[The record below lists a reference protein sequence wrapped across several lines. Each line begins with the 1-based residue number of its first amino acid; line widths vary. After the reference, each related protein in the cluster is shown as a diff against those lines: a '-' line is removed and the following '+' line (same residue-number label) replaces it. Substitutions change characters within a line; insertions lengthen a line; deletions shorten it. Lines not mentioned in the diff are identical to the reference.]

1 MTAASRIFRKLISLS
16 LVVTGVFF
24 SVSVQAA
31 GTVEYPAGV
40 GPGNHKH
47 IVFVAGDEEYRSE
60 EGLPMLAQIL
70 ARRHGFR
77 CTVLFSLDDDGTI
90 NPNKSESLSGAEA
103 LDSADAIVMLIR
115 FRKWSPEVMQKFEN
129 ACKKGIPLI
138 GLRTSTH
145 AFQLPESNPYAATFN
160 PFGKQVLGEQWVSH
174 WGKHKVEA
182 TKGIFEP
189 ANKENPILKGIADG
203 SIFGDTD
210 VYEAYPPADATIL
223 LRGQVLTGMDPKDPP
238 ADYKKTRATDKQGQG
253 VNDPMMPV
261 AWTREHDWG
270 NGKTSKAFC
279 TTMGSATD
287 LQNAPLRRLVVN
299 AVYWGLG
306 LEIPAEA
313 NVEYVTDFKPSP
325 YGFNGYRKGVRP
337 SDLALSVLALV
348 ESDDA
353 RLAHAAPP
361 PERAELAP
369 SKLPIEFQKQE
380 RVALVGNSL
389 AERFSLFGHFEAL
402 LHQQFADQELIVR
415 NFSRPA
421 DEVANRQRSN
431 DYTVIDDPLAA
442 FGPDTL
448 FCFFGFNESYAG
460 PEGIE
465 AYKENY
471 EKFLDEMNAT
481 YPRGRDRKPLRFV
494 LVSPIP
500 FEKDGPGNTQP
511 IKFQLPEGTRE
522 NANLDLYTAATAAIA
537 EKRGLAFV
545 DLFHPLMG
553 IFERETGLQYTINGA
568 HHNDDGDREIAMAL
582 VSALT
587 GKSAQELAGQLQAN
601 DRFKHLLNAVNDK
614 SWVHQQD
621 YRMLNGWYVYGGRRT
636 FDRET
641 FPLEYAKIRRMAAA
655 RDNLVWELA
664 KGQRIP
670 SAADDSKTG
679 DLFTPPTRFGIQKY
693 SEGETPNILPPED
706 DIQTFKVPEGFE
718 VKLFAS
724 EREFPVLAK
733 PCQLNFDKK
742 GRLWAACM
750 PTYPQWKPGDPRPD
764 DRLVIFEDTDNDG
777 FADKAKSFYDKL
789 HCPTGF
795 EFWEGGV
802 LVVDQPRI
810 LWLKDTDG
818 DDKADIVVHL
828 YDGFATDDTHHTV
841 GAWESSHGG
850 IVHMLEG
857 VAVSTTVETPWG
869 PFRNKGTPGCY
880 QVDPRNLKIRHFVTP
895 GYGNPW
901 CYVFNPWGQGF
912 CGDGTTA
919 AQHWDSPLSGAQFSS
934 RRALDSLFDTE
945 GMRPVVGTEFLFSRH
960 FPDEVQGN
968 FVYACVINMNG
979 IPQFKLHE
987 DGAGFRGERL
997 KKLVDDK
1004 EVPDD
1009 LLASTDKHFRPTDP
1023 QIGPDGA
1030 LWFGDWSNPLI
1041 GHMQYS
1047 QRDPNRDHLHGRIY
1061 RLIYK
1066 NKPLLTPVTQFEK
1079 SVPELLAQLDD
1090 PEPRVRSRARLEI
1103 HQRPQAEVLSA
1114 LDQWLPTVSDDR
1126 MVVEALWIQQSY
1138 HAVDLA
1144 LAERALKLSTGE
1156 ARAAAVRVLADET
1169 VFGSL
1174 PPSRMAQVI
1183 SASVTDEHPR
1193 VRLEA
1198 LRALSFVP
1206 SLDAIELAWKCTSKP
1221 VDYWISYTLAHTVGA
1236 LQPVWEPSL
1245 NDGSLAGRNPEAAK
1259 YLADYGLASAP
1270 GNKAQGIID
1279 RLLSSRT
1286 KPQDKES
1293 AYEQLT
1299 AMEGNAENG
1308 KALFG
1313 RTCLNCH
1320 IVDGKGFEYGPNLSD
1335 VAKRLKFRDIIESI
1349 IEPNAKL
1356 DVKYQ
1361 STLILTDLG
1370 KIHTGL
1376 VASEDADSVT
1386 LKVAATIGK
1395 EVQTIRIEKSSIED
1409 RQVLKQS
1416 SMPEGLAGAFS
1427 PLDFLDL
1434 LAYLKTLQ
1442 TPPVTA
1448 PEAAADAEASTEAK
1462 PAEAKNAVAEKG
1474 TETSAD
1480 GEPQKARLRKKMK
1493 D

>member
-1 MTAASRIFRKLISLS
+1 MVVVSKSLRRLS
-16 LVVTGVFF
+16 LLVVAWCAVGLPAVMWPGV
-24 SVSVQAA
+24 AWGA
-31 GTVEYPAGV
+31 GTVEYPAAK
-40 GPGNHKH
+40 GPGMGKH
-47 IVFVAGDEEYRSE
+47 LVFVAGDEEYRSE

-90 NPNKSESLSGAEA
+90 NPKKSDSLAGSEA

-115 FRKWSPEVMQKFEN
+115 FRKWPADVMQRFDN
-129 ACKKGIPLI
+129 ACKRGIPLI

-145 AFQLPESNPYAATFN
+145 AFQLPADNPFAATFN
-160 PFGKQVLGEQWVSH
+160 AFGEQVLGEEWVSH
-174 WGKHKVEA
+174 WGKHKFEA

-189 ANKENPILKGIADG
+189 ANVGSEILKGIQDG
-203 SIFGDTD
+203 TIFGDTD

-223 LRGQVLTGMDPKDPP
+223 VRGQVLKGMSPEDAP
-238 ADYKKTRATDKQGQG
+238 ADYKKARQTDKGEQG
-253 VNDPMMPV
+253 VNDPMMAV

-270 NGKTSKAFC
+270 NGKKSRAFC
-279 TTMGSATD
+279 TTMGAATD
-287 LQNAPLRRLVVN
+287 LVNAPLRRLIVN
-299 AVYWGLG
+299 AVYWGLK
-306 LEIPAEA
+306 LEVPAEA
-313 NVEYVTDFKPSP
+313 NVEIVGDFKPSA
-325 YGFNGYRKGVRP
+325 YGFDGYKRGVRP
-337 SDLALSVLALV
+337 EDLALSVLSLV
-348 ESDDA
+348 ESDDEK
-353 RLAHAAPP
+353 LAHAASPA
-361 PERAELAP
+361 ERGDLPA
-369 SKLPIEFQKQE
+369 SKLPLEFVKRE

-389 AERFSLFGHFEAL
+389 AERFSLFGNFEAY
-402 LHQQFADQELIVR
+402 LHKQYAAQELIVR
-415 NFSRPA
+415 NFARPA
-421 DEVANRQRSN
+421 DEVANRQRST

-442 FGPDTL
+442 FGPDTML
-448 FCFFGFNESYAG
+448 CFFGFNESFAG
-460 PEGIE
+460 PEGVE
-465 AYKENY
+465 AYKANY
-471 EKFLDEMNAT
+471 EKYLDEMNGT
-481 YPRGRDRKPLRFV
+481 YARGRDKKPLRFV

-500 FEKDGPGNTQP
+500 FEQDGPGNTQP
-511 IKFQLPEGTRE
+511 IKFQLPEGTKE
-522 NANLDLYTAATAAIA
+522 NANLALYTKATAEVA
-537 EKRGLAFV
+537 EKRGVAFV
-545 DLFHPLMG
+545 DLYSALKPVFDQQ
-553 IFERETGLQYTINGA
+553 TGLQYTINGV
-568 HHNDDGDREIAMAL
+568 HQNEEGDERIGAAL
-582 VSALT
+582 VAGLT
-587 GKSAQELAGQLQAN
+587 GKSVEETAGDLKKSDQFQ
-601 DRFKHLLNAVNDK
+601 HLVSAVVDK
-614 SWVHQQD
+614 AWVHLQD

-636 FDRET
+636 WDRET

-664 KGQRIP
+664 KGERIP

-679 DLFTPPTRFGIQKY
+679 ELYEPPTRFGINKY
-693 SEGETPNILPPED
+693 SEGGEPKILTPEED
-706 DIQTFKVPEGFE
+706 VQTFQVPEGFE

-724 EREFPVLAK
+724 EGEFPQLAK
-733 PCQLNFDKK
+733 PCQLNFDSK

-764 DRLVIFEDTDNDG
+764 DRLVIFEDTNNDG
-777 FADKAKSFYDKL
+777 KADTAKSFYDKL

-802 LVVDQPRI
+802 LVVDQPRL
-810 LWLKDTDG
+810 LWLKDSDG

-828 YDGFATDDTHHTV
+828 FDGWATDDTHHTV
-841 GAWESSHGG
+841 GAWEFSHGG
-850 IVHMLEG
+850 ILHMLEG

-880 QVDPRNLKIRHFVTP
+880 QLDPRNLKLRHFVTP

-979 IPQFKLHE
+979 IPQFKIHE
-987 DGAGFRGERL
+987 DGAGYRGARL
-997 KKLVDDK
+997 KKLEGEK

-1009 LLASTDKHFRPTDP
+1009 LLSSTDKHFRPTDP

-1047 QRDPNRDHLHGRIY
+1047 QRDPNRDHVHGRIY
-1061 RLIYK
+1061 RLTYPQ
-1066 NKPLLTPVTQFEK
+1066 KPLLTPVTQEGK
-1079 SVPELLAQLDD
+1079 GIPDLLGQLSD
-1090 PEPRVRSRARLEI
+1090 PEPRVRSRARNEI
-1103 HQRPQAEVLSA
+1103 HQRPQEEVLTAVAVWVPSV
-1114 LDQWLPTVSDDR
+1114 TDDR
-1126 MVVEALWIQQSY
+1126 LMVEALWIQQSY
-1138 HAVDLA
+1138 HAVDEGLA
-1144 LAERALKLSTGE
+1144 AKCLQLPTGE
-1156 ARAAAVRVLADET
+1156 ARAATVRVLADEA

-1174 PPSRMAQVI
+1174 SKERMVELIAG
-1183 SASVTDEHPR
+1183 SVTDEHPR

-1198 LRALSFVP
+1198 VRALSFVP
-1206 SLDAIELAWKCTSKP
+1206 SLEAIELAWKCTTKP

-1245 NDGSLAGRNPEAAK
+1245 KDGELAKRNPEAAK
-1259 YLADYGLASAP
+1259 YLADYGVASAP
-1270 GNKAQGIID
+1270 GTQAQGIID
-1279 RLLSSRT
+1279 RLLSART
-1286 KPQDKES
+1286 NAKDKE
-1293 AYEQLT
+1293 AAFEQLGG
-1299 AMEGNAENG
+1299 MKGNAENG

-1320 IVDGKGFEYGPNLSD
+1320 IVEGKGFEYGPNLSD

-1349 IEPNAKL
+1349 IDPNAKL

-1361 STLILTDLG
+1361 ATLILTGEG

-1376 VASEDADSVT
+1376 VAAEDDDSVT
-1386 LKVAATIGK
+1386 LKVAATVGK
-1395 EVQTIRIEKSSIED
+1395 DVQTMKIEKSNIEE
-1409 RQVLKQS
+1409 RQILKQS

-1434 LAYLKTLQ
+1434 LAYLKTLE
-1442 TPPVTA
+1442 TA
-1448 PEAAADAEASTEAK
+1448 PPAAKTEAAAAATEEKKEA
-1462 PAEAKNAVAEKG
+1462 AVQA
-1474 TETSAD
+1474 
-1480 GEPQKARLRKKMK
+1480 EPQGQGESQKVRIRKKMR